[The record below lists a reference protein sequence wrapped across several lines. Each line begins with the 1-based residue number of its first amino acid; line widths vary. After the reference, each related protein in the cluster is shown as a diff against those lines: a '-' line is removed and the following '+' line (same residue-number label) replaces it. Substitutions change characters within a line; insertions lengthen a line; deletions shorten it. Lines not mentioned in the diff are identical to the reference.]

1 MKIFPKE
8 IDFFEIFDKASQ
20 NLIQASS
27 RLVELFENFDDIEN
41 RVKLIYELEQ
51 EGDLL
56 THETMRRLNKTFL
69 TPIDREDIHAL
80 AARLDDVL
88 DFIWAASDRFQLYKV
103 NKKIDGVVELSKSLK
118 ANTEAIHR
126 AIKELKNKKY
136 SYVQDLCIEIN
147 RLENE
152 ADRIFREAMGKI
164 FQTESDPIEIIKWKE
179 ILEHLEN
186 ATDTCEDVANILEG
200 IVLKHA

>member
-1 MKIFPKE
+1 MRLFPKE

-20 NLIQASS
+20 NLINAA
-27 RLVELFENFDDIEN
+27 RLLVDLFENFDDIEN
-41 RVKLIYELEQ
+41 RVKAIYELEQ

-80 AARLDDVL
+80 ASRLDDVL
-88 DFIWAASDRFQLYKV
+88 DLIWAASDRFNLFMV
-103 NKKIDGVVELSKSLK
+103 NKKIDGVVELSRSLM
-118 ANTEAIHR
+118 ANTETIHR

-152 ADRIFREAMGKI
+152 ADRIFREAIGRM
-164 FQTESDPIEIIKWKE
+164 FENESDPIEIIKWKE

-186 ATDTCEDVANILEG
+186 ATDRCEDVANILEA

>member
-20 NLIQASS
+20 NLINASS
-27 RLVELFENFDDIEN
+27 RLVELFDNFDDIEN
-41 RVKLIYELEQ
+41 RAKAIYELEQ

-88 DFIWAASDRFQLYKV
+88 DLIWAAADRFQLYKV
-103 NKKIDGVVELSKSLK
+103 RKKIDGVVELSKSLK
-118 ANTEAIHR
+118 ENTEAIHR
-126 AIKELKNKKY
+126 AIKELKAKKY
-136 SYVQDLCIEIN
+136 TYVQDLCIEIN

-152 ADRIFREAMGKI
+152 ADRIFRKAMGKM
-164 FQTESDPIEIIKWKE
+164 FETESDPIEIIKWKE

>member
-1 MKIFPKE
+1 MRLFPKE
-8 IDFFEIFDKASQ
+8 IDFFEIFDQASK
-20 NLIQASS
+20 NLINAATA
-27 RLVELFENFDDIEN
+27 LVELFENFDNLDVRI
-41 RVKLIYELEQ
+41 KKIHSLEH

-80 AARLDDVL
+80 ASRLDDVL
-88 DFIWAASDRFQLYKV
+88 DLIWAAADRFLLYRIDR
-103 NKKIDGVVELSKSLK
+103 KIEGVVALAVSLK
-118 ANTEAIHR
+118 ENTEAIHR
-126 AIKELKNKKY
+126 AIKELKGKRY
-136 SYVQDLCIEIN
+136 SFVQDMCIEIN

-152 ADRIFREAMGKI
+152 ADRIFRKAMGKL
-164 FQTESDPIEIIKWKE
+164 FENETDPIFIIKWKE

-186 ATDTCEDVANILEG
+186 ATDQCEDVANILEG